1 MLGVEGGQQSRSLAF
16 PSTGPCGGWA
26 PASPCHPEAIPPPH
40 SAARRRPQRRS
51 TAGGSDH
58 LTSSQGGLATPL
70 PTPPTLDPQCQ
81 VGREGCACSARLLC
95 SRHTAALHG
104 QLGSE
109 AEVQPSVLGGPSD
122 WGGGRQGGAA
132 KGMDSQVALSPQ
144 PPLCSLGPGTTAPQ
158 LLSSCRRSSPSPAS
172 VL

>member
-70 PTPPTLDPQCQ
+70 PTPSTLDPQCQ
-81 VGREGCACSARLLC
+81 VGREGCACSAHGTQQLSTGSWAPRRRC
-95 SRHTAALHG
+95 SP
-104 QLGSE
+104 
-109 AEVQPSVLGGPSD
+109 PSWVGPQI
-122 WGGGRQGGAA
+122 GEGAGRAGLQRGWI
-132 KGMDSQVALSPQ
+132 LRW
-144 PPLCSLGPGTTAPQ
+144 L
-158 LLSSCRRSSPSPAS
+158 
-172 VL
+172 